1 MGKEGENKGGVS
13 SSTGFCPQGSLIPP
27 SHRDRAQES
36 VRVRDLKIV
45 HVTSHPP
52 LPTPLKGSE
61 ADLLKSL
68 TPRSRLGGGVQ
79 KGRKHRTDLE
89 RLTTLGEEQRW
100 CEWPPMLDFSE
111 LFPQSS

>member
-61 ADLLKSL
+61 AGLLKSL
-68 TPRSRLGGGVQ
+68 TPRSRLGGGGAKRVETPN
-79 KGRKHRTDLE
+79 R
-89 RLTTLGEEQRW
+89 LGEADYTGRRAKVV
-100 CEWPPMLDFSE
+100 
-111 LFPQSS
+111 